1 MTDEEI
7 IAMYWERS
15 ESALAE
21 SQRRYGG
28 LCKQIAANILGSRED
43 AEECLNDALYAA
55 WNAIPPERPDSLSA
69 YLARITRNHAL
80 TRLKARRRQKRGGGE
95 AEVLLSEL
103 EDCVPVGDFADGLI
117 DARHIGEAISAFLKE
132 QTEVNA
138 AVFTERYFHCKTIAE
153 ISRESGFTKSKITA
167 ILFRMREKLRQK
179 LNGEGVDI

>member
-1 MTDEEI
+1 MTDEEV
-7 IAMYWERS
+7 IALYWERS
-15 ESALAE
+15 ERALAE
-21 SQRRYGG
+21 TQRKYGRYC
-28 LCKQIAANILGSRED
+28 LRVAANVLGSRED

-103 EDCVPVGDFADGLI
+103 DDCIPTSDFADKLI
-117 DARHIGEAISAFLKE
+117 DSRHIGAVISEFLRE

-138 AVFTERYFHCKTIAE
+138 AVFTERYFYCKTIAE

-167 ILFRMREKLRQK
+167 ILFRMREKLRLALYEK
-179 LNGEGVDI
+179 GADI

>member
-7 IAMYWERS
+7 IALYWERS
-15 ESALAE
+15 ESAISE
-21 SQRRYGG
+21 SQHKYGG
-28 LCKQIAANILGSRED
+28 LCRRVAANILGSRED

-69 YLARITRNHAL
+69 YLAGITRNNAL

-103 EDCVPVGDFADGLI
+103 EDCVPTGDFADKLI
-117 DARHIGEAISAFLKE
+117 DAQLLGEAISAFLKE

-138 AVFTERYFHCKTIAE
+138 AVFTERYFYCKTIAE
-153 ISRESGFTKSKITA
+153 ISRESGFTKSKVTA
-167 ILFRMREKLRQK
+167 ILFRMREKLRLALYEK
-179 LNGEGVDI
+179 GVDI

>member
-1 MTDEEI
+1 MTDKEI
-7 IAMYWERS
+7 IALYWERS
-15 ESALAE
+15 ESALSE
-21 SQRRYGG
+21 SQSKYGSLCRRV
-28 LCKQIAANILGSRED
+28 AANILGSRED

-103 EDCVPVGDFADGLI
+103 EECVPTEDFADRLI
-117 DARHIGEAISAFLKE
+117 DARHIGGAINAFLKE

-138 AVFTERYFHCKTIAE
+138 AVFTERYFHCKTIEE

-167 ILFRMREKLRQK
+167 ILFRMREKLRQE
-179 LNGEGVDI
+179 LNGKGVDV

>member
-1 MTDEEI
+1 MTDEEV
-7 IAMYWERS
+7 IALYRERS
-15 ESALAE
+15 ERALAE
-21 SQRRYGG
+21 TQRKYGRYC
-28 LCKQIAANILGSRED
+28 LRVAANVLGSRED

-103 EDCVPVGDFADGLI
+103 DDCVPTGDFADKLI
-117 DARHIGEAISAFLKE
+117 DSRHIGEVISVFLSE

-138 AVFTERYFHCKTIAE
+138 AVFTERYFYCKTIAE

-167 ILFRMREKLRQK
+167 ILFRMREKLK
-179 LNGEGVDI
+179 LALYEKGADI

>member
-1 MTDEEI
+1 MTDEEV
-7 IAMYWERS
+7 IALYWERS
-15 ESALAE
+15 ERALAE
-21 SQRRYGG
+21 TQRKYGRYC
-28 LCKQIAANILGSRED
+28 LRVAANVLGSRED

-103 EDCVPVGDFADGLI
+103 DDCVPTGDFADKLI
-117 DARHIGEAISAFLKE
+117 DSQHIGCVISEFLSE

-138 AVFTERYFHCKTIAE
+138 AVFTERYFYCKTIAE
-153 ISRESGFTKSKITA
+153 IARESGFSKSKITA
-167 ILFRMREKLRQK
+167 ILFRMREKLK
-179 LNGEGVDI
+179 LALCGKGEDI